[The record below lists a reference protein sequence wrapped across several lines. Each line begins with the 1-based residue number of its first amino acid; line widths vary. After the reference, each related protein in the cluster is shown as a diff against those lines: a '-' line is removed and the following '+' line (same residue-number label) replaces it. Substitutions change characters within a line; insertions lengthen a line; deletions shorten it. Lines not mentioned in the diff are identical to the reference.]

1 MKRTWARRL
10 ALIAALVLA
19 LLPGVTI
26 AGPPAPTAIG
36 VGPTE
41 LPDTAGA
48 AIPGRLLVKYRPSTL
63 PASAG
68 AALAAPG
75 LQLQSRPLTGRWVVA
90 EFDPHEDL
98 DTKRGLVKAL
108 PFVEAVE
115 LDYVDRIM
123 VTPDD
128 ANYPF
133 QWNFPQVQAEQV
145 WNSTTGAGVIV
156 AVLDTGLRA
165 DHAEAPANIVVGY
178 NGLDG
183 SSNTVDDN
191 GHGTHVTG
199 TIAQRTNNATGT
211 AGLAYNATIMPVKVC
226 DAGGSCPISAQIDGI
241 NFAVANGAKVINMSL
256 GGSTNSAARATAISD
271 AEAAGVT
278 VVAAMGNTGNGSIR
292 YPAANDGVI
301 AVGATRF
308 DQARSY
314 YSTFGNHIWVT
325 APGGDTTVD
334 QNGDGYG
341 DGVLQ
346 LTLGSTCG
354 NPDVFAYCFLQG
366 TSMATPHVTATVALL
381 KAAAPSL
388 TESQIRT
395 ILRDSAKDL
404 GPAGWDAEYGHGLIQ
419 AADAVAMIFSVYPPQ
434 AYAAISMRTSTGPW

>member
-10 ALIAALVLA
+10 ALIAALLLA
-19 LLPGVTI
+19 LLPGVTL
-26 AGPPAPTAIG
+26 AGPPAPAAIG
-36 VGPTE
+36 VGPAE
-41 LPDTAGA
+41 LPA
-48 AIPGRLLVKYRPSTL
+48 A
-63 PASAG
+63 AG

-75 LQLQSRPLTGRWVVA
+75 LQLQSRPLTGRWMVA

-115 LDYVDRIM
+115 LDYVDSIM

-128 ANYPF
+128 AIYPF
-133 QWNFPQVQAEQV
+133 QWHFPQVQAEQV
-145 WNSTTGAGVIV
+145 WNMTTGAGVIV
-156 AVLDTGLRA
+156 AVLDTGLRT
-165 DHAEAPANIVVGY
+165 DHAKAPANIVAGY

-183 SSNTVDDN
+183 STNTVDDN

-211 AGLAYNATIMPVKVC
+211 AGLAYNATVMPVKVC
-226 DAGGSCPISAQIDGI
+226 DAGGLCPISAQIDGI
-241 NFAVANGAKVINMSL
+241 NFAVANGAKVINLSL
-256 GGSTNSAARATAISD
+256 GGSTNSSARADAITS

-278 VVAAMGNTGNGSIR
+278 VVAAMGNTGNGNLH
-292 YPAANDGVI
+292 YPAANDGVV
-301 AVGATRF
+301 AVGATRI
-308 DQARSY
+308 DQTRSY

-325 APGGDTTVD
+325 APGGDVTVD

-346 LTLGSTCG
+346 LTLGSVCG
-354 NPDVFAYCFLQG
+354 DPDVFAYCFLQG
-366 TSMATPHVTATVALL
+366 TSMATPHVTAIMALL
-381 KAAAPSL
+381 RAAAPSL
-388 TESQIRT
+388 TVSQIRT

-404 GPAGWDAEYGHGLIQ
+404 GAPGWDAEYGHGLIQ
-419 AADAVAMIFSVYPPQ
+419 AADAVAMIASTYPPR
-434 AYAAISMRTSTGPW
+434 AYAVISMRTATGAW